1 MFECTK
7 TCDCI
12 CPKKSSESD
21 LKKCQESSKKKT
33 NEIHLLKRKLM
44 IATIA
49 IAVGGTLMGKEAL
62 DRVVAYF
69 QAYDKVKQS
78 IDSISLET
86 GDKYEIPFQNYY
98 GVSPSP
104 STLAIFALPLL
115 IPKQRRR

>member
-1 MFECTK
+1 
-7 TCDCI
+7 
-12 CPKKSSESD
+12 
-21 LKKCQESSKKKT
+21 
-33 NEIHLLKRKLM
+33 M